1 MALDP
6 RPIIARF
13 YWQARRL
20 SRVLWVRVALYTAL
34 AFLAALSA
42 ELFDGYIPDGPKDRF
57 TQATTLPILTVLAN
71 GMLAVVTFSLG
82 VMVSS
87 HRTLADQSTPRIHR
101 LLAEDSETQT
111 VLATFLGAFVFALTS
126 LILFRAGYY
135 SDSAAVIVFGAT
147 VFVVAAIV
155 LSLVRWIGQLS
166 RIGSLAYALDQAEA
180 AAEQALTRARDVP
193 QLGGVAWSGDGP
205 PDGPHVDIPAPASGY
220 VAHIDIEELQSL
232 AKDRDARIYVRHLP
246 GARVLRGQPVGWIT
260 GDQGDDAPSRCFVV
274 SENRTIQDDPN
285 YALAILREAASK
297 ALSPGINDQG
307 TAVEVIAR
315 LERLLWNWSHPEG
328 EHPTP
333 EPAFDRVYLPPLD
346 TDALIIQA
354 FRAIVRD
361 GAGNA
366 EVLLT
371 MISVLCRLR
380 ACTTLH
386 PEAAIDEV
394 LRDIWDHAQQGL
406 TTEREITRIRAALA
420 DAGLDV

>member
-6 RPIIARF
+6 RPILARF
-13 YWQARRL
+13 FWRARRL

-42 ELFDGYIPDGPKDRF
+42 EFFDGYIPDGPKGRF

-101 LLAEDSETQT
+101 LLAEDAETQT
-111 VLATFLGAFVFALTS
+111 VLATFLGAFVFALS
-126 LILFRAGYY
+126 ALILFRAGYY

-147 VFVVAAIV
+147 VFVVLAIV
-155 LSLVRWIGQLS
+155 VSLVRWIGQLS
-166 RIGSLAYALDQAEA
+166 RIGSLAYALDRAED
-180 AAEQALTRARDVP
+180 AAEHALDRARDVP
-193 QLGGVAWSGDGP
+193 HLGGVAWTGDGP
-205 PDGPHVDIPAPASGY
+205 PEGRSAEIPAPASGY

-232 AKDRDARIYVRHLP
+232 ALQRDARIYLCHLP
-246 GARVLRGQPVGWIT
+246 GARVLRGQAVGWIT
-260 GDQGDDAPSRCFVV
+260 GDGDGAVPAGCIVV
-274 SENRTIQDDPN
+274 SETRTIQDDPS

-315 LERLLWNWSHPEG
+315 LERLLWNWSHPTEDR
-328 EHPTP
+328 PTP
-333 EPAFDRVYLPPLD
+333 APAFDRVYLPPLN
-346 TDALIIQA
+346 TDDLIIEA

-371 MISVLCRLR
+371 LISVLCRLR
-380 ACTTLH
+380 DCRTLN
-386 PEAAIDEV
+386 PEVAIDTV
-394 LRDIWDHAQQGL
+394 LRDIRDHAQVGL
-406 TTEREITRIRAALA
+406 QTAREQTRIRTALDA
-420 DAGLDV
+420 AGLGD